1 MKIEK
6 KIYDTR
12 VGEISVYCLTNGA
25 GNVVELSSL
34 GAGITRI
41 IVPDA
46 DGRRDDI
53 VLGYSDYA
61 DYMRDGACA
70 GKTPGRFAN
79 RIALGRF
86 TIDGKEYQ
94 LDTNNGPNAL
104 HGGNGGFHSVLWES
118 ELTDDGVRFTYR
130 SADGEEGYPGNLT
143 AMVTYSWSDDN
154 VLTIDFDAETDR
166 ATVVNLT
173 NHAYFNLAGAGEGLC
188 LDHRLKL
195 DCHKWLPTDNV
206 DIPTGAIASV
216 EGTPMDFTQGKR
228 LGDDII
234 ADFSN
239 LKLGKGYNHFFIAD
253 GYDGSLRHIATLT
266 EARSRRRVDVAT
278 TQWGVMLYTGNW
290 LASNEPCGRH
300 GSQYADYAGV
310 ALECQGAPDAP
321 NHANFPSTELRP
333 GERYHHVVTYS
344 FSTL

>member
-12 VGEISVYCLTNGA
+12 VGEISVYRLTNGA

-34 GAGITRI
+34 GAGITRV

-86 TIDGKEYQ
+86 TIDGNPYQ
-94 LDTNNGPNAL
+94 LDTNNGANAL
-104 HGGNGGFHSVLWES
+104 HGGNGGFHSVLWDS
-118 ELTDDGVRFTYR
+118 EIVEGGVLFTYR

-143 AMVTYSWSDDN
+143 ARVLYSWSDDDE
-154 VLTIDFDAETDR
+154 LRIEYDATTDSPTI
-166 ATVVNLT
+166 VNLT
-173 NHAYFNLAGAGEGLC
+173 NHAYFNLAGAGNGTC
-188 LDHRLKL
+188 LKHTLKL
-195 DCHKWLPTDNV
+195 DCSHWLPGSDD
-206 DIPTGAIASV
+206 DIPSGEIAPV
-216 EGTPMDFTQGKR
+216 AGTPMDFTNGKE
-228 LGDDII
+228 LGEDIA

-239 LKLGKGYNHFFIAD
+239 LRIGKGYNHFFIAD
-253 GYDGSLRHIATLT
+253 GYDGTLRHIATLT
-266 EARSRRRVDVAT
+266 EAQSRRRVDVAT

-300 GSQYADYAGV
+300 GARYADYAGV

-321 NHANFPSTELRP
+321 NHPNFPSTLLRP
-333 GERYHHVVTYS
+333 GDRYHHLITYR
-344 FSTL
+344 FSTF

>member
-12 VGEISVYCLTNGA
+12 VGEILVYRLTNGA

-79 RIALGRF
+79 RIVLGRF
-86 TIDGKEYQ
+86 AIDGCEYR

-104 HGGNGGFHSVLWES
+104 HGGNGGFHSVLWDSDATER
-118 ELTDDGVRFTYR
+118 GVCFTYR
-130 SADGEEGYPGNLT
+130 SADGEEGYPGNLI
-143 AMVTYSWSDDN
+143 AMVTYSWSDDDE
-154 VLTIDFDAETDR
+154 LLIEYEATTDR
-166 ATVVNLT
+166 PTIVNLT
-173 NHAYFNLAGAGEGLC
+173 NHAYFNLAGAGSGSC
-188 LDHRLKL
+188 LHHRLKL
-195 DCHKWLPTDNV
+195 DCSRWLPASAD
-206 DIPTGAIASV
+206 DIPSGEIALV
-216 EGTPMDFTQGKR
+216 EGTPMDFTAGKE
-228 LGDDII
+228 LGADID
-234 ADFSN
+234 ADFGN
-239 LKLGKGYNHFFIAD
+239 LRTGKGYNHFFIAD
-253 GYDGSLRHIATLT
+253 GYDGSMRHIATLT
-266 EARSRRRVDVAT
+266 EAWSRRRLDVAT

-300 GSQYADYAGV
+300 GARYADYDGV

-321 NHANFPSTELRP
+321 NHPNFPSTVLRP
-333 GERYHHVVTYS
+333 GDRYHHLITYR

>member
-6 KIYDTR
+6 RICDTR
-12 VGEISVYCLTNGA
+12 VGEIAVYRLTNA
-25 GNVVELSSL
+25 RGNVVETSSL

-41 IVPDA
+41 IVPDG

-53 VLGYSDYA
+53 VLGYADYA

-94 LDTNNGPNAL
+94 LDTNNGLNAL
-104 HGGNGGFHSVLWES
+104 HGGNGGFHSVLWDS
-118 ELTDDGVRFTYR
+118 EATSRGVRFTYR

-143 AMVTYSWSDDN
+143 AVVTYSWSDDD
-154 VLTIDFDAETDR
+154 VLTIEFHAETDR

-173 NHAYFNLAGAGEGLC
+173 NHAYFNLAGAASGSC
-188 LDHRLKL
+188 LHHRLKL
-195 DCHKWLPTDNV
+195 DCSRWLPASAD
-206 DIPTGAIASV
+206 DIPTGEIATV
-216 EGTPMDFTQGKR
+216 GGTPMDFTAGKE
-228 LGDDII
+228 LGADIG
-234 ADFSN
+234 ADFDN
-239 LKLGKGYNHFFIAD
+239 LRIGKGYNHFFIAD
-253 GYDGSLRHIATLT
+253 GYDGTMRHIATLT
-266 EARSRRRVDVAT
+266 EPRSRRRLDVAT

-300 GSQYADYAGV
+300 GARYTDYAGV

-321 NHANFPSTELRP
+321 NHANFPSTVLRP
-333 GERYHHVVTYS
+333 GERYKEAISYRFTVE
-344 FSTL
+344 

>member
-6 KIYDTR
+6 KICDTR
-12 VGEISVYCLTNGA
+12 VGEIAVYRLTNA
-25 GNVVELSSL
+25 RGNVVELSSL
-34 GAGITRI
+34 GAGITRV

-46 DGRRDDI
+46 EGRRDDV
-53 VLGYSDYA
+53 VLGYSDHA

-86 TIDGKEYQ
+86 TIDGKQYQ

-104 HGGNGGFHSVLWES
+104 HGGNGGFHSVLWDS
-118 ELTDDGVRFTYR
+118 EIVEGGVLFSYR

-143 AMVTYSWSDDN
+143 ARVFYSWSDDDE
-154 VLTIDFDAETDR
+154 LRIEYDATTDSPTI
-166 ATVVNLT
+166 VNLT
-173 NHAYFNLAGAGEGLC
+173 NHAYFNLAGAGNGTC
-188 LDHRLKL
+188 LHHRLKL
-195 DCHKWLPTDNV
+195 DCSRWLPGSDD
-206 DIPTGAIASV
+206 DIPSGEIAPV
-216 EGTPMDFTQGKR
+216 AGTPMDFRNGKE
-228 LGDDII
+228 LGEDIA

-239 LKLGKGYNHFFIAD
+239 LHIGKGYNHFFIAD
-253 GYDGSLRHIATLT
+253 EYDGSMRHIATLT
-266 EARSRRRVDVAT
+266 EARSHRRVDVAT

-300 GSQYADYAGV
+300 GARYADYAGV

-321 NHANFPSTELRP
+321 NHANFPSTVLRP
-333 GERYHHVVTYS
+333 GDRYREAISYRFTVE
-344 FSTL
+344 

>member
-1 MKIEK
+1 MMIEK
-6 KIYDTR
+6 TMVSTR
-12 VGEISVYCLTNGA
+12 VGEIAVYRLTNRR

-41 IVPDA
+41 IVPD
-46 DGRRDDI
+46 GNGQRDDI

-86 TIDGKEYQ
+86 SIDGCEYR

-104 HGGNGGFHSVLWES
+104 HGGNGGFHSVLWDS
-118 ELTDDGVRFTYR
+118 EETERGVRFTYR

-143 AMVTYSWSDDN
+143 AVVHYAWSDDDE
-154 VLTIDFDAETDR
+154 LLIEYEATTDR
-166 ATVVNLT
+166 PTIVNLT
-173 NHAYFNLAGAGEGLC
+173 NHAYFNLAGAGSGLC
-188 LDHRLKL
+188 LQHKLKL
-195 DCHKWLPTDNV
+195 DCSQWLPGSDV
-206 DIPTGAIASV
+206 DIPSGEIATV
-216 EGTPMDFTQGKR
+216 AGTPMDFTAGKE
-228 LGDDII
+228 LGADID

-239 LKLGKGYNHFFIAD
+239 LRIGKGYNHFFIAD
-253 GYDGSLRHIATLT
+253 GFDGTMRHIATLT
-266 EARSRRRVDVAT
+266 EAESRRRLDVAT

-300 GSQYADYAGV
+300 GARYADYAGV

-321 NHANFPSTELRP
+321 NHPNFPSTVLRP
-333 GERYHHVVTYS
+333 GEIYREAISYRFTVE
-344 FSTL
+344 